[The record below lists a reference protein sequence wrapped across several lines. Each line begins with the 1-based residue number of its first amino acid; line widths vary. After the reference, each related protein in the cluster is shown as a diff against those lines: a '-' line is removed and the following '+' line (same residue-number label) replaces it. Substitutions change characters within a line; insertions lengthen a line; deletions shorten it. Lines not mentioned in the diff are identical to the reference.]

1 MTVLSAQQLE
11 RITSAVTDLNPVQ
24 LAWLGGYL
32 SGLSMGK
39 DNVIP
44 FPQRSTVVST
54 TSAITPVV
62 SAAVAVKTLILYGTQ
77 TGNGKKIA
85 EQLSAGLKA
94 QGGEVS
100 VTSMKDYRPQQLKQE
115 QRLVVIVSTHGNGEP
130 PDDARAFFNFIQS
143 ARAPRLEKLE
153 YTVLALG
160 DSSYDEFC
168 QAGAVLDARFAD
180 LGAKR
185 ALERVDCD
193 VDFAKPAKAWQAQ
206 VLAQFK
212 PETEAANTQF
222 VANPVATSVSE
233 TLYSTEN
240 PFKSELLNSIN
251 LTDTGSSKEV
261 LHLEFSLD
269 GSGIQYQ
276 PGDILAV
283 QVHNDA
289 ALVDEVLKQGK
300 FTGAEKVKLDDSSL
314 DLRSALTSQLEL
326 STVTKRQ
333 LKQYAQLINHTE
345 LLATLEDKEALKD
358 FLWAADWADVLQT
371 YPSTL
376 NAQALTD
383 LLRPLQD
390 RQYSIASSPNAHP
403 DEVHL
408 LVKRV
413 TYELNKR
420 EHLGT
425 ASNGLA
431 RLQAGDLSGIYI
443 KENPHFRLPHDP
455 QTKLIMVGA
464 GTGVAPFRSFLFER
478 EAQGLSGNTWLF
490 FGEQRF
496 RTDFLYQTEWQSL
509 LQSGVL
515 ERMSVAFSRDQA
527 EKVYVQNRLLE
538 SGAEVY
544 QWLQTGAH
552 FYVCGDMHGMAKDVH
567 QALLDIAV
575 QHGGKT
581 PEQAHDWLEL
591 LISEHRYQRDVY

>member
-11 RITSAVTDLNPVQ
+11 RITSAVTDLSPVQ

-44 FPQRSTVVST
+44 FPQRSTAVST
-54 TSAITPVV
+54 TSALAPVV
-62 SAAVAVKTLILYGTQ
+62 SAAVTVKTLILYGTQ

-85 EQLSAGLKA
+85 EQLSTGLKA

-168 QAGAVLDARFAD
+168 QAGAVLDARFAE

-193 VDFAKPAKAWQAQ
+193 VDFAKPAKAWQEQ
-206 VLAQFK
+206 VLVQFK

-222 VANPVATSVSE
+222 ATSPVAASVSE
-233 TLYSTEN
+233 ALYSTEN
-240 PFKSELLNSIN
+240 PFKSELLNRIN

-283 QVHNDA
+283 QVHNDT

-300 FTGAEKVKLDDSSL
+300 FTGSETVKVDDNNL
-314 DLRSALTSQLEL
+314 DLRSALTSKLEL

-345 LLATLEDKEALKD
+345 LLAALEDKEALKD
-358 FLWAADWADVLQT
+358 FLWAADWSDVLQT
-371 YPSTL
+371 YPSSL
-376 NAQALTD
+376 NAQALVD

-413 TYELNKR
+413 TYDFNGR
-420 EHLGT
+420 EHLGI

-431 RLQAGDLSGIYI
+431 RLQAGDLSGVYI
-443 KENPHFRLPHDP
+443 KDNPHFRLPHDP

-496 RTDFLYQTEWQSL
+496 RTDFLYQTEWQGL

-538 SGAEVY
+538 AGAEVY
-544 QWLQTGAH
+544 QWLQTGAN

-575 QHGGKT
+575 RHGGKT

>member
-11 RITSAVTDLNPVQ
+11 RITSAVTDLSPVQ

-44 FPQRSTVVST
+44 FPQRSTAAVT
-54 TSAITPVV
+54 TPNIAPVV
-62 SAAVAVKTLILYGTQ
+62 HTVATVKTLVLYGTQ

-85 EQLSAGLKA
+85 EQLTNNLKA

-100 VTSMKDYRPQQLKQE
+100 LSSMKDYRPQQLKQE
-115 QRLVVIVSTHGNGEP
+115 QRLVIVISTHGNGEP

-168 QAGAVLDARFAD
+168 QAGLVLDTRFAE

-185 ALERVDCD
+185 VLERVDCD
-193 VDFAKPAKAWQAQ
+193 VDFAKPAKAWQEK
-206 VLAQFK
+206 VLEQFK
-212 PETEAANTQF
+212 PATEAANTQF
-222 VANPVATSVSE
+222 TANPTAEAVSE
-233 TLYSTEN
+233 ALYSNEH

-269 GSGIQYQ
+269 GSGISYQ

-283 QVHNDA
+283 QVHNEA

-300 FTGAEKVKLDDSSL
+300 FTGSEQVKLEGTSL
-314 DLRSALTSQLEL
+314 DLRSALTSKLEL

-333 LKQYAQLINHTE
+333 LKQYAQLISHTD
-345 LLATLEDKEALKD
+345 LLAALEDKEALKD

-371 YPSTL
+371 YSGAVS
-376 NAQALTD
+376 AQDLVD

-413 TYELNKR
+413 TYDFNGR

-431 RLQAGDLSGIYI
+431 RLQAGDVSAVYI
-443 KENPHFRLPHDP
+443 KENPHFRLPQDP
-455 QTKLIMVGA
+455 QTKIIMVGA

-496 RTDFLYQTEWQSL
+496 RTDFLYQTEWQGL

-527 EKVYVQNRLLE
+527 QKVYVQNRLLE
-538 SGAEVY
+538 AGAEVY

-567 QALLDIAV
+567 QALLDIAI

-591 LISEHRYQRDVY
+591 LIAEHRYQRDVY

>member
-11 RITSAVTDLNPVQ
+11 RITSAVTDLSPVQ

-44 FPQRSTVVST
+44 FPQRSIATAT
-54 TSAITPVV
+54 TANIAPVV
-62 SAAVAVKTLILYGTQ
+62 SSAPTSKTLILYGTQ

-85 EQLSAGLKA
+85 EQLAAGLKA

-100 VTSMKDYRPQQLKQE
+100 VSSMKDYRPQHLKQE
-115 QRLVVIVSTHGNGEP
+115 QRLVIVVSTHGNGEP

-143 ARAPRLEKLE
+143 TRAPRLEKLE

-168 QAGAVLDARFAD
+168 QAGVLLDKRFAE

-185 ALERVDCD
+185 VLERVDCD
-193 VDFAKPAKAWQAQ
+193 VDFAKPAKAWQEQ
-206 VLAQFK
+206 VLTQFK
-212 PETEAANTQF
+212 PATEAANTQF
-222 VANPVATSVSE
+222 LTHPVAASVSE
-233 TLYSTEN
+233 ALYSSEQ
-240 PFKSELLNSIN
+240 PFKSELLNSIV
-251 LTDTGSSKEV
+251 LTDTGSSKDV
-261 LHLEFSLD
+261 LHLEFSLE

-283 QVHNDA
+283 QVPNDP
-289 ALVDEVLKQGK
+289 ALVDEVLKQGQ
-300 FTGAEKVKLDDSSL
+300 FTGNESIQLDGISL
-314 DLRSALTSQLEL
+314 DLRTALRTKLEL

-333 LKQYAQLINHTE
+333 LKQYAQLISHAE
-345 LLATLEDKEALKD
+345 LNAAVEDKQALKD

-371 YPSTL
+371 YPSRL
-376 NAQALTD
+376 EAQVLVE

-390 RQYSIASSPNAHP
+390 RQYSIASSPNAHS

-413 TYELNKR
+413 TYTFNGR

-431 RLQAGDLSGIYI
+431 RLQAGDVSGIYI
-443 KENPHFRLPHDP
+443 KENPHFRLPSDP
-455 QTKLIMVGA
+455 ETKVIMIGA

-496 RTDFLYQTEWQSL
+496 RSDFLYQTEWQGL

-527 EKVYVQNRLLE
+527 EKVYVQHCLLE
-538 SGAEVY
+538 AGAEVY

-552 FYVCGDMHGMAKDVH
+552 LYVCGDMHGMAKDVH
-567 QALLDIAV
+567 QALLKIAS
-575 QHGGKT
+575 QYGGKT
-581 PEQAHDWLEL
+581 AEQAHDWLEL
-591 LISEHRYQRDVY
+591 LIAEHRYQRDVY